1 MPDLKARE
9 LWAVGPLIALII
21 VFGVYPQPLLNIIN
35 PAVHRT
41 LVQTHSTDP
50 VPPHP
55 ARVVV
60 HVGKGVG
67 GTVTGAV
74 PGRAPAVANGTV
86 TRAVLGPANT
96 SALSQKGTAP

>member
-1 MPDLKARE
+1 VKEQTKNMPDLKARE

-21 VFGVYPQPLLNIIN
+21 AFGVYPQPLLNIIN

-55 ARVVV
+55 ARVVL
-60 HVGKGVG
+60 HVGKSASGAKTAR
-67 GTVTGAV
+67 GTKA
-74 PGRAPAVANGTV
+74 ASGTLNNKEL
-86 TRAVLGPANT
+86 TP
-96 SALSQKGTAP
+96 